1 MGCYKLHNYATLQ
14 IAHTSNTARSR
25 EDKSDAGLYKYKFG
39 GHELQD
45 ELGLNVYDFQARV
58 YDPAAPH
65 FWQMDPKAEEMRR
78 WSPYSYAFDNPMRF
92 ADPDGM
98 KPVDWY
104 QNKTTG
110 NIQWFNGS
118 GARAGFDNIGNS
130 TNVVAGTGQALQLNS
145 NGTATDMNSGKQY
158 GANKTVVVNSSTG
171 TTVKT
176 ISASEALAT
185 AGTVNDV
192 VGGVAAP
199 LAKFGSTSN
208 IAAQTFSATSNGA
221 VVSDATVDG
230 LAKLGN
236 VSKFGGV
243 ANGVG
248 KAAPFVGFGISALKI
263 QEGYTLDGGTFG
275 PNAQQATG
283 GAVGSIAGGYIGAE
297 AGAAAG
303 AAIGVW
309 FGGVGAVPGAIIGGI
324 IGGIGGG
331 MAGEEIGKEIAK

>member
-1 MGCYKLHNYATLQ
+1 
-14 IAHTSNTARSR
+14 
-25 EDKSDAGLYKYKFG
+25 
-39 GHELQD
+39 
-45 ELGLNVYDFQARV
+45 
-58 YDPAAPH
+58 
-65 FWQMDPKAEEMRR
+65 
-78 WSPYSYAFDNPMRF
+78 
-92 ADPDGM
+92 
-98 KPVDWY
+98 
-104 QNKTTG
+104 
-110 NIQWFNGS
+110 
-118 GARAGFDNIGNS
+118 
-130 TNVVAGTGQALQLNS
+130 
-145 NGTATDMNSGKQY
+145 MNSGKEY

-176 ISASEALAT
+176 ISASEALAA

-192 VGGVAAP
+192 AGGVAAP

-243 ANGVG
+243 ANGLG
-248 KAAPFVGFGISALKI
+248 KAAPVIGVGISALKI
-263 QEGYTLDGGTFG
+263 QEGYNLDGGTFG
-275 PNAQQATG
+275 PNAQQATV
-283 GAVGSIAGGYIGAE
+283 GAVGSVAGGYIGAK

-303 AAIGVW
+303 AAIGAW

-331 MAGEEIGKEIAK
+331 MAGEEIGKEIVK